1 MLNTTWPTSRS
12 LRLAWCGASRGEGE
26 TTGHRSPGSLCARS
40 VLMQRRGQEA
50 AVVFADL
57 ARHQPIQ
64 KLVVAQD
71 ELAVGNGVDG
81 EIDHL
86 IRIAFEVEQLQV
98 VVAHQ

>member
-1 MLNTTWPTSRS
+1 
-12 LRLAWCGASRGEGE
+12 
-26 TTGHRSPGSLCARS
+26 
-40 VLMQRRGQEA
+40 MQRRGQEA

-98 VVAHQ
+98 VVAHQILERRGRVEIVGRVVAGELVATVKAEADEAARRHLGPELA